1 MAVTIK
7 DIVDSAKREWT
18 HWGES
23 TWNVRTNAKKIVHT
37 DDDDTFATYVLTNYC
52 AVGGGSPSL
61 TDIQNDNYFWSAVGM
76 SAIMSGAGF
85 KKTEFPFDQ
94 SHSVF
99 IRHFIKARRDG
110 KQGAAYWGFRAGED
124 GGQPEVGDVVA
135 HARGANMTPAKA
147 AALFDRTRAYES
159 HSDVVVAKRA
169 KEIDVIGANVLDS
182 VTKKTLRLDAQG
194 HILDEKHFWFAVLKC
209 RLS

>member
-1 MAVTIK
+1 MPVTIK
-7 DIVDSAKREWT
+7 DIVDSAKREWV

-23 TWNVRTNAKKIVHT
+23 TWNLRTDETHIGHT
-37 DDDDTFATYVLTNYC
+37 DDEVAFATYVLTNYC
-52 AVGGGSPSL
+52 AVGGGSPTL
-61 TDIQNDNYFWSAVGM
+61 VEIKDDRYFWSAVGM

-85 KKTEFPFDQ
+85 KKSEFPFAQ

-99 IRHFIKARRDG
+99 IRHFIKARRAG
-110 KQGAAYWGFRAGED
+110 TQSAAFWGFRTGED
-124 GGQPEVGDVVA
+124 GGQPEVGDIVA
-135 HARGANMTPAKA
+135 YARGNNMTPAKA
-147 AALFDRTRAYES
+147 AALFDRTTPYES

-194 HILDEKHFWFAVLKC
+194 NIQDDKHFWFAVLKC